1 MKPKTK
7 LQMEIVNGSR
17 KLAPVSE
24 AQKRYA
30 YKHCFVHYFKR
41 DAKGNCFCLD
51 CGHTWRDKEDKKNCK
66 CPHCGMNLKLENSR
80 KRTAVYKEY
89 FCVITTYKQYQV
101 IRFFMVDCRLKKGSP
116 ANYFI
121 IEAVQCWMNK
131 EGKTE
136 TLSLLRGMSIFYYDA
151 WIYGS
156 SLELRKRNVHHDRI
170 YDICPAVIYPRMKV
184 IPELTRNGFKGV
196 FYDICPSSFFMTL
209 LTDNR
214 MEILYKAGQMN
225 LFLRFL
231 ERKYGMDKYWTYVKI
246 CLRHDYVI
254 HDADLWL
261 DYVDM
266 LIENKLDARNPHY
279 LCPLNVEEAHD
290 WVMGKCKKK
299 YSNGEDI
306 GFVGDITEV
315 NPKILYDLLEKDF
328 LPIVFPIGF
337 DDNYDSYNINADD
350 AACAIAE
357 AVHAE
362 KLAFLS
368 DIEGVYRDKDCLLY
382 TSPSPRDVE
391 ESRMPSSA

>member
-170 YDICPAVIYPRMKV
+170 YDICPAVI
-184 IPELTRNGFKGV
+184 
-196 FYDICPSSFFMTL
+196 
-209 LTDNR
+209 
-214 MEILYKAGQMN
+214 
-225 LFLRFL
+225 
-231 ERKYGMDKYWTYVKI
+231 
-246 CLRHDYVI
+246 
-254 HDADLWL
+254 
-261 DYVDM
+261 
-266 LIENKLDARNPHY
+266 
-279 LCPLNVEEAHD
+279 
-290 WVMGKCKKK
+290 
-299 YSNGEDI
+299 
-306 GFVGDITEV
+306 
-315 NPKILYDLLEKDF
+315 
-328 LPIVFPIGF
+328 
-337 DDNYDSYNINADD
+337 
-350 AACAIAE
+350 
-357 AVHAE
+357 
-362 KLAFLS
+362 
-368 DIEGVYRDKDCLLY
+368 
-382 TSPSPRDVE
+382 
-391 ESRMPSSA
+391 

>member
-1 MKPKTK
+1 
-7 LQMEIVNGSR
+7 
-17 KLAPVSE
+17 
-24 AQKRYA
+24 
-30 YKHCFVHYFKR
+30 
-41 DAKGNCFCLD
+41 FCLD

-184 IPELTRNGFKGV
+184 IPELTRNGFKGA

-231 ERKYGMDKYWTYVKI
+231 ERKYGIDKYWTYVKI

-299 YSNGEDI
+299 YS
-306 GFVGDITEV
+306 
-315 NPKILYDLLEKDF
+315 EKDEKDYIAAKSRF
-328 LPIVFPIGF
+328 FNLSFADG
-337 DDNYDSYNINADD
+337 NIMVRVL
-350 AACAIAE
+350 E
-357 AVHAE
+357 S
-362 KLAFLS
+362 LS
-368 DIEGVYRDKDCLLY
+368 DFYKEGKLLHHCVFSNAY
-382 TSPSPRDVE
+382 YKREDSLIMSATVDGRRMETVE
-391 ESRMPSSA
+391 FSLSRMEVCQCRGKSNQLSAYHDRILNLVRDNIPLIRERMVV

>member
-24 AQKRYA
+24 TQKRYA

-136 TLSLLRGMSIFYYDA
+136 TLSLLRGMSILM
-151 WIYGS
+151 S
-156 SLELRKRNVHHDRI
+156 RI
-170 YDICPAVIYPRMKV
+170 
-184 IPELTRNGFKGV
+184 
-196 FYDICPSSFFMTL
+196 L
-209 LTDNR
+209 L
-214 MEILYKAGQMN
+214 
-225 LFLRFL
+225 LFLPYQDILFPLFL
-231 ERKYGMDKYWTYVKI
+231 PETVPQR
-246 CLRHDYVI
+246 LRH
-254 HDADLWL
+254 
-261 DYVDM
+261 
-266 LIENKLDARNPHY
+266 
-279 LCPLNVEEAHD
+279 
-290 WVMGKCKKK
+290 WVPVSQ
-299 YSNGEDI
+299 Y
-306 GFVGDITEV
+306 
-315 NPKILYDLLEKDF
+315 
-328 LPIVFPIGF
+328 
-337 DDNYDSYNINADD
+337 
-350 AACAIAE
+350 
-357 AVHAE
+357 
-362 KLAFLS
+362 
-368 DIEGVYRDKDCLLY
+368 
-382 TSPSPRDVE
+382 
-391 ESRMPSSA
+391 

>member
-1 MKPKTK
+1 
-7 LQMEIVNGSR
+7 
-17 KLAPVSE
+17 
-24 AQKRYA
+24 
-30 YKHCFVHYFKR
+30 
-41 DAKGNCFCLD
+41 
-51 CGHTWRDKEDKKNCK
+51 
-66 CPHCGMNLKLENSR
+66 
-80 KRTAVYKEY
+80 
-89 FCVITTYKQYQV
+89 
-101 IRFFMVDCRLKKGSP
+101 MVDCRLKKGSP

-170 YDICPAVIYPRMKV
+170 
-184 IPELTRNGFKGV
+184 
-196 FYDICPSSFFMTL
+196 YDICPSSFFMTL

-299 YSNGEDI
+299 YS
-306 GFVGDITEV
+306 
-315 NPKILYDLLEKDF
+315 EKDEKDYIAAKSRF
-328 LPIVFPIGF
+328 FNLSFADG
-337 DDNYDSYNINADD
+337 NIMVRVL
-350 AACAIAE
+350 E
-357 AVHAE
+357 S
-362 KLAFLS
+362 LS
-368 DIEGVYRDKDCLLY
+368 DFYKEGKLLHHCVFSNAY
-382 TSPSPRDVE
+382 YKREDSLIMSATVDGRRMETVE
-391 ESRMPSSA
+391 FSLSRMEVCQCRGKSNQLSAYHDRILNLVRDNIPLIRERMVV